1 MPKEPIPQIEELRL
15 EKEKLQEQLNKYKR
29 ELEIEAALERIR
41 SRAMQMT
48 NSSELIEV
56 IQVLRQ
62 EMGQLGQEGVQASA
76 INFYPEGLNTFD
88 LYYAYRPP
96 HEKETEV
103 LTGIATL
110 PVDSAALARE
120 MIQHYLGEKREY
132 EMHPSGAPLQEW
144 YDMLIDRIPE
154 MADLLE
160 KDRPESIYWYF
171 TDFSGG
177 TFALTSLEKPSPES
191 KELQKKAT
199 AVFDLAYR
207 RYLDL
212 RKAEAQAREAQ
223 IEASL
228 ERVRSRTMAM
238 QSSEDLS
245 EAATVLFK
253 ELISLGGNLWS
264 CGFVL
269 LDKNKEVGE
278 YRMCTPEGELE
289 PPLFIPSAGDS
300 STEHLVEGWKTGQDY
315 FSEVVMGADLEAHY
329 DFLFALPETRAI
341 FQSVKDSGIKYPTWQ
356 ENHAAYFSQGFLF
369 VISLEPSPDKELF
382 KRFAA
387 VFEQT
392 YARFLDLQKAEAQ
405 AREARIEASLE
416 KVRARALAMRDSGE
430 LSELVSVL
438 FTQLEKFDFALSY
451 CIINIIDAP
460 NLSNTVWAKSP
471 IEGTPP
477 ESYFMKFEDYPFHD
491 GFLKAYL
498 EQKPT
503 WVYTLEGEEK
513 ETYDAYL
520 YNETEFSRFP
530 EEVKT
535 ANRALDKYVASFV
548 FSEFGGLQTVGDQP
562 LSEENLEL
570 LARFGKVF
578 ELTYAR
584 FNDLKKAEAQ
594 AREAEIEV
602 AIERVRN
609 KAIGMRSSHELA
621 VLVITVF
628 QQLQKLDVGL
638 ARCLLWIF
646 DPNDLSA
653 TVWMTDSENPDH
665 ADSHHVS
672 NHDHPAY
679 QSYLEGW
686 KNKDPKWEYTLA
698 GEDKVRWDEILVYGY
713 FRRLPEQVKEKMTE
727 PEKII
732 LTGSF
737 NTYGVIQTAGLDPLS
752 EQSKEILLRFS
763 RVFEQAYTR
772 FLDLQKAEAQAREA
786 QLELSLERIRSLVTG
801 MQQSSDLLDI
811 MVTIRQE
818 FISLGHEAHYFWH
831 MRWLPDTYQK
841 AMTSGDGTRIGMVM
855 ELPRRIHGEIEQLAK
870 WERSDEP
877 TVVFTMDVEAA
888 LDYVHKMMQ
897 WGDFERIDPNLPTED
912 DIRHIGGL
920 TYVMARTTHGEIGY
934 SLPGV
939 VPHPPQE
946 DINTFVRFAGVFDLA
961 YQRFEDLVNAEKR
974 NREAQI
980 ELALERVR
988 ARTMAMQ
995 HSDELPEIANVLY
1008 TQVQGLGISTW
1019 SAGYNI
1025 LAQDN
1030 RSSTCI
1036 MSSEGQ
1042 LQVPFHLPFDG
1053 EPSFR
1058 EWHAAIDR
1066 GESFFVQE
1074 LGGSALKEHYAYLL
1088 TLPGVQDAID
1098 PLEEV
1103 GIKLPTFQVNH
1114 LSFFQHGFLLFITY
1128 ESVPN
1133 AHEVFIRM
1141 TKVFEQTYTRF
1152 LDLQRAEAQAREG
1165 QIEAALERVRAEAMA
1180 MHKSEDLIQVA
1191 TLMNN
1196 ELKKLGFQQM
1206 VHAGFCIVDEAQE
1219 KQFLW
1224 GSQTDTQLLEYFE
1237 LPLFGDQVFHER
1249 YEAWKSG
1256 TPIFHQVLGLAALEE
1271 HLSVAIP
1278 DDEVTERERDSKIDL
1293 PETTY
1298 FYFGSFSYG
1307 FLQLTCSGELSE
1319 EEETILTRF
1328 ANTFEQTYTR
1338 FLDLQKAE
1346 AQAREA
1352 QIEAALERVR
1362 ARAVGMRSS
1371 EELSE
1376 AAETLYAEFFK
1387 LGVAPYSCGYLI
1399 NDEANGQ
1406 WEVWLTNPHENSFKQ
1421 FWTAPYEADH
1431 HLKARYESWERED
1444 IFHCTVLEGQE
1455 NRAHH
1460 IALSHYAP
1468 WKAELIDSLPPRL
1481 VFNSAHFTYGHLLVI
1496 SAERLPDEIEQALVR
1511 FAGVFDL
1518 AYRRF
1523 LDLQKT
1529 EEQQKRIR
1537 VERDRL
1543 EKALEELRSTQ
1554 AQLIQ
1559 QEKLASLGQ
1568 LTAGIAH
1575 EIKNPLNFVNNFS
1588 EVSQELLEDMREE
1601 IDKGDWEE
1609 VKDIARNLEEVLEK
1623 IHQHGSRADGIVKSM
1638 LLHSRGGSGQMEP
1651 TDLNALVREY
1661 VNLAFHGMR
1670 AGKEPINVS
1679 IDLQL
1684 DEKVGKVPLIAE
1696 DFSRVLLNL
1705 CNNAFDA
1712 MRDKLRADP
1721 GNGYQPRLEVATG
1734 KEKGLI
1740 ILEISDNG
1748 PGIPEE
1754 FRDKILQPF
1763 FTTKK
1768 GKEGTGLGLS
1778 ISHDIVKAHGGKM
1791 KVSSVEGTG
1800 TQFAI
1805 SLNQ

>member
-1 MPKEPIPQIEELRL
+1 MAKEPILQIEELRL
-15 EKEKLQEQLNKYKR
+15 EKEKLQEQLDKYKR

-41 SRAMQMT
+41 TRAMQMT
-48 NSSELIEV
+48 NSDELIQV
-56 IQVLRQ
+56 IHVLRH
-62 EMGQLGQEGVQASA
+62 EMGTLGQTGIQASA
-76 INFYPEGLNTFD
+76 INFYPEGSDTFD
-88 LYYAYRPP
+88 LYFAYRPP

-110 PVDSAALARE
+110 PADSTALARE

-191 KELQKKAT
+191 KELQRRTT
-199 AVFDLAYR
+199 AVFELAYR

-212 RKAEAQAREAQ
+212 QKAEAQAREAQ
-223 IEASL
+223 IETSL

-253 ELISLGGNLWS
+253 ELMALGGNLWS

-269 LDKNKEVGE
+269 LEKEHGE

-289 PPLFIPSAGDS
+289 PPLFIPNQGDP
-300 STEHLVEGWKTGQDY
+300 STEHLVDGWMKGKDY
-315 FSEVVMGADLEAHY
+315 FSEVVEDKDLEAHY
-329 DFLFALPETRAI
+329 DFLFGLPGVGEI
-341 FQSVKDSGIKYPTWQ
+341 FQTVRDSGIEYPSWQ

-369 VISLEPSPDKELF
+369 VISLEPSPDKEIF

-392 YARFLDLQKAEAQ
+392 YTRFLDLQKAEAQAREAQIEAALERVRTKTMAMHRSDELKEVVGEIYQQIKGLQMGDWGSNIQIFHEEQEAFEVWVSEVSQNVFPESFWFRGIGHPDVQRQWNAWRAKEPEFHLILKGDQKKSYDDYVLEHTDFKRFPPEVKANIRSIGEAYFSQAYMRYGFIVAISTHSSLSEENMEILKRFARVFEQTYTRFLDLQKAEAQ

-438 FTQLEKFDFALSY
+438 FTELEKFDFALSF

-471 IEGTPP
+471 IEGNPP
-477 ESYFMKFEDYPFHD
+477 ESYFMKFEDYPFHH

-530 EEVKT
+530 EDVKT

-621 VLVITVF
+621 DLVITVF

-686 KNKDPKWEYTLA
+686 KNKDPKWEYILA

-713 FRRLPEQVKEKMTE
+713 FRRLPEQVKEKMAE

-772 FLDLQKAEAQAREA
+772 FLDLQRAEAQAREA
-786 QLELSLERIRSLVTG
+786 
-801 MQQSSDLLDI
+801 
-811 MVTIRQE
+811 
-818 FISLGHEAHYFWH
+818 
-831 MRWLPDTYQK
+831 
-841 AMTSGDGTRIGMVM
+841 
-855 ELPRRIHGEIEQLAK
+855 
-870 WERSDEP
+870 
-877 TVVFTMDVEAA
+877 
-888 LDYVHKMMQ
+888 
-897 WGDFERIDPNLPTED
+897 
-912 DIRHIGGL
+912 
-920 TYVMARTTHGEIGY
+920 
-934 SLPGV
+934 
-939 VPHPPQE
+939 
-946 DINTFVRFAGVFDLA
+946 
-961 YQRFEDLVNAEKR
+961 
-974 NREAQI
+974 
-980 ELALERVR
+980 
-988 ARTMAMQ
+988 
-995 HSDELPEIANVLY
+995 
-1008 TQVQGLGISTW
+1008 
-1019 SAGYNI
+1019 
-1025 LAQDN
+1025 
-1030 RSSTCI
+1030 
-1036 MSSEGQ
+1036 
-1042 LQVPFHLPFDG
+1042 
-1053 EPSFR
+1053 
-1058 EWHAAIDR
+1058 
-1066 GESFFVQE
+1066 
-1074 LGGSALKEHYAYLL
+1074 
-1088 TLPGVQDAID
+1088 
-1098 PLEEV
+1098 
-1103 GIKLPTFQVNH
+1103 
-1114 LSFFQHGFLLFITY
+1114 
-1128 ESVPN
+1128 
-1133 AHEVFIRM
+1133 
-1141 TKVFEQTYTRF
+1141 
-1152 LDLQRAEAQAREG
+1152 

-1206 VHAGFCIVDEAQE
+1206 VHAGFCIVDETQE

-1256 TPIFHQVLGLAALEE
+1256 TPIFHQVLGPAALEE

-1278 DDEVTERERDSKIDL
+1278 DDEVTERERDSKTDM
-1293 PETTY
+1293 PETIY

-1307 FLQLTCSGELSE
+1307 FLQLTCLGELSE

-1328 ANTFEQTYTR
+1328 ANTFEQTYTRFLDLQKAEAQAREAQIEAALERVRARAMAMQKSEELSECSELLYQEFLKFEIEPYACGYIIAHEANKEWQCWNTSPHEPIFREYWTLPLKGDWVLQNRYDSWKRKEKLHREVLEGKANIEHHKYIAKYAPLTEEQFLTSLPEKLIIYTANFSEGHLLLITTKELNADLKQVFIRFAEVFELTYTR

-1387 LGVAPYSCGYLI
+1387 LGVEPYSCGYLI

-1421 FWTAPYEADH
+1421 FWTVPYEADH

-1444 IFHCTVLEGQE
+1444 KFHCAVLEGQE
-1455 NRAHH
+1455 KRAHH
-1460 IALSHYAP
+1460 IAISHYAP

-1511 FAGVFDL
+1511 FANVFDL

-1601 IDKGDWEE
+1601 IEKGDWEE

-1778 ISHDIVKAHGGKM
+1778 ISNDIVKAHGGKM